1 MTTYGRTWWSGRFV
15 AALEA
20 MAHESRLRRGRTYA
34 RRGTV
39 HDLTIAPGLVSARVD
54 GSRPRP
60 YAVEIEVD
68 VLTEAEWER
77 VEAEIAAQAGFLA
90 LLLAGEMPPQ
100 LEDAFAAAGASLFPR
115 NARELRTRCSCP
127 DAANPCKH
135 VAAVL
140 YALAERFDADPW
152 LILAWRGRDRAA
164 LTASL
169 RARRAAQLAPA
180 PPSGELPLDGGF
192 WRARRGIRLAGG
204 PRPGRARPDAFL
216 VELGPPPASAG
227 GEAAA
232 ARLREL
238 YAALGRGE
246 PGDSA

>member
-1 MTTYGRTWWSGRFV
+1 MSGRTWWSERFV
-15 AALEA
+15 AALKA

-39 HDLTIAPGLVSARVD
+39 HDLEIGPGSVTALVD
-54 GSRPRP
+54 GSRPEP

-68 VLTEAEWER
+68 VLTASEWEA

-90 LLLAGEMPPQ
+90 LLLAGEMPPH
-100 LEDAFAAAGASLFPR
+100 LEEAFAAAGASLFPR
-115 NARELRTRCSCP
+115 DARELRTRCSCP

-140 YALAERFDADPW
+140 YALAERFDDDPW
-152 LILAWRGRDRAA
+152 LILAWRGRDRAT

-180 PPSGELPLDGGF
+180 VPSGELPLDTGF
-192 WRARRGIRLAGG
+192 WRARRGVRLAGA
-204 PRPGRARPDAFL
+204 PRPGRGRPDAFL
-216 VELGPPPASAG
+216 VELGTPPQSAG
-227 GEAAA
+227 GDAAA
-232 ARLREL
+232 ARLQEL

-246 PGDSA
+246 AAPDTA

>member
-1 MTTYGRTWWSGRFV
+1 VSRTWWSERFV

-20 MAHESRLRRGRTYA
+20 MTHESRLRRGRTYA

-39 HDLTIAPGLVSARVD
+39 HDLAIGPGLVTARVD
-54 GSRPRP
+54 GSRPEP

-68 VLTEAEWER
+68 VLDDAAWDR
-77 VEAEIAAQAGFLA
+77 VEAEIAAQAGILA
-90 LLLAGEMPPQ
+90 LLLAGELPPQ
-100 LEDAFAAAGASLFPR
+100 LEEVFAAAGASLFPR
-115 NARELRTRCSCP
+115 DARELRTRCSCP

-140 YALAERFDADPW
+140 YALAERFDDDPW
-152 LILAWRGRDRAA
+152 LILAWRGRDRTR

-180 PPSGELPLDGGF
+180 APSGELPLDTGF
-192 WRARRGIRLAGG
+192 WRARRGIRLAGA
-204 PRPGRARPDAFL
+204 PRPGRGRPDAFL
-216 VELGPPPASAG
+216 VELGTPPRSAG
-227 GEAAA
+227 GEAAGV
-232 ARLREL
+232 RLQEL

-246 PGDSA
+246 PAPAET